1 MPLIRYP
8 IPGNPRRGY
17 DVNSISDV
25 PMTVSAAWGETITF
39 RFENSEGLITP
50 GAFASLELAVT
61 SANIA
66 DATTFV
72 LAGQT
77 FTTSNATPTNTDVL
91 VNFNQSDA
99 LIHAQN
105 LQAAILSN
113 SFFAGRVSVTIENAL
128 GDYIITVTWLSR
140 GNQFPPGST
149 MPAPYAMNS
158 EVVGTDVELTPGY
171 GLVYQVWM
179 NDGGVDKPIT
189 DFRAITPQ
197 ITVDQEFG
205 TCEFEVNDAFRPYL
219 KLELPY
225 GVKNTVAREVNARKQ
240 FWILYGW
247 RSTIKE
253 NGLSKTVFHDI
264 KQTEKEYVVY
274 AALQEQDRF
283 GMRLYFSGGDA
294 PIIPEALY
302 MTKRPHFNVD
312 RESIGWLYVIL
323 DIKERLDL
331 ASIEYVYC
339 VDRWDGVDWVS
350 VSFTSMGTVDGIY
363 RVPAH
368 PKNLPT
374 ALASGVTRYRTEVR
388 ADVDSVV
395 ITYAS
400 QIWDIG
406 GCETGIQVYFL
417 GDLCSYEDF
426 TFTSIIEEDEVV
438 DMEIALVPI
447 RPFDNDALLNYG
459 TRLST
464 GGRAVVNAKNFRRFT
479 GQISAICDKESF
491 RVYLESFLKSPF
503 KYVRFKSET
512 VTSGSISTI
521 EIQRSIFIDPAS
533 INIFSEGETVDATVS
548 FYFHKDL
555 DVQI

>member
-1 MPLIRYP
+1 
-8 IPGNPRRGY
+8 
-17 DVNSISDV
+17 
-25 PMTVSAAWGETITF
+25 MTVSAAWGETLTF
-39 RFENSEGLITP
+39 CFQNSEGLITP
-50 GAFASLELAVT
+50 GTFASLELAVT

-66 DATTFV
+66 DGTTFI

-77 FTTSNATPTNTDVL
+77 FTANNATQTNTDVL

-99 LIHAQN
+99 LKHAQN
-105 LQAAILSN
+105 LQGAILSN
-113 SFFAGRVSVTIENAL
+113 AFFSGPVSVTYESAL

-149 MPAPYAMNS
+149 MPAPYSMNS
-158 EVVGTDVELTPGY
+158 EVVGVNVELTPGY

-179 NDGGVDKPIT
+179 NDGGADKAIT
-189 DFRAITPQ
+189 DWRAITPQ

-205 TCEFEVNDAFRPYL
+205 TCEFEVNDALRPYL
-219 KLELPY
+219 KLDLPF
-225 GVKNTVAREVNARKQ
+225 GVKNTVGLEPNARKQ

-247 RSTIKE
+247 RDTIKE

-294 PIIPEALY
+294 PITPEALY

-312 RESIGWLYVIL
+312 RDSIGWLYVLL

-339 VDRWDGVDWVS
+339 VDRWDGAAWVS
-350 VSFTSMGTVDGIY
+350 VSFTTMGTVDGIY

-374 ALASGVTRYRTEVR
+374 ALGSGVTRYRTEVR
-388 ADVDSVV
+388 AEVDSVV

-406 GCETGIQVYFL
+406 NCEKGIQVYFL

-426 TFTSIIEEDEVV
+426 TFSSIVEEDEVV
-438 DMEIALVPI
+438 DMEIALMPI
-447 RPFDNDALLNYG
+447 RPFDNDSLLNYG

-464 GGRAVVNAKNFRRFT
+464 GGRVVVNAKNFRRFT
-479 GQISAICDKESF
+479 GLITAICDLESF

-512 VTSGSISTI
+512 VTNSSISTI
-521 EIQRSIFIDPAS
+521 EIQRSIFIDPGS
-533 INIFSEGETVDATVS
+533 ISIYSEGETVDATIS

-555 DVQI
+555 EVQI